1 MSAVRHRR
9 RQSVLVPVNPNAYN
23 TPRRGSAVSYVS
35 KSNTAKAKPT
45 VTARYS
51 SDTLKVVEG
60 GSSGFYSVHFQFTT
74 PPTHPIIVSPMTNAH
89 TLRIYPPVIK
99 FNPEDAHLPQ
109 FFRVSV
115 LHETD
120 DDTRAPMT
128 LEHSVQ
134 SIDPSFCGYSVMH
147 EPKILTVAIF
157 HGGGKYLMSTG
168 DGTSDSSRGQLG
180 LGSRR
185 SMAKPGVWNGI
196 DVDGRLHSKLF
207 GVACGAAH
215 TVVITDD
222 GEVLTWGDND
232 SGQLGN
238 VCPTLSQ
245 MACGLKHTMA
255 LLDTGAV
262 VSWGYGKSGALGH
275 GNRDNVDGPKEVVSL
290 RGQSVFQVD
299 LKGKLCSWVACGGAH
314 TMCLTDQYDV
324 LAFGANTF
332 GQLGVGDCRDRAYP
346 VEVVFFR
353 KVRVHHV
360 VLGKFH
366 SVRPLHNY
374 DLHNEPSRDEHWRL
388 RQKQLVASDK
398 AHRDAIRK
406 HLDDKTQQKF
416 HDTMHGN
423 HPFLAVLRQ
432 LHQSSPLALAHVQ
445 LKTLPS
451 ADAIATAVKRSGL
464 SRQRSLDKL
473 KFVVDPATM
482 TQVELK
488 VHSPHNKTLT
498 NPRCQS
504 ANLHGPVR
512 TSQMLAQSPSLQ
524 RALKSAAA
532 LQTVA

>member
-196 DVDGRLHSKLF
+196 DVDGGLHSKLF

-215 TVVITDD
+215 TVVTTDD

-290 RGQSVFQVD
+290 RGQSVFQVHET
-299 LKGKLCSWVACGGAH
+299 GS
-314 TMCLTDQYDV
+314 
-324 LAFGANTF
+324 
-332 GQLGVGDCRDRAYP
+332 
-346 VEVVFFR
+346 
-353 KVRVHHV
+353 
-360 VLGKFH
+360 
-366 SVRPLHNY
+366 
-374 DLHNEPSRDEHWRL
+374 
-388 RQKQLVASDK
+388 
-398 AHRDAIRK
+398 
-406 HLDDKTQQKF
+406 
-416 HDTMHGN
+416 
-423 HPFLAVLRQ
+423 
-432 LHQSSPLALAHVQ
+432 
-445 LKTLPS
+445 
-451 ADAIATAVKRSGL
+451 
-464 SRQRSLDKL
+464 
-473 KFVVDPATM
+473 
-482 TQVELK
+482 
-488 VHSPHNKTLT
+488 
-498 NPRCQS
+498 
-504 ANLHGPVR
+504 
-512 TSQMLAQSPSLQ
+512 
-524 RALKSAAA
+524 
-532 LQTVA
+532 